1 MAAKKKKKAKKSE
14 HKHITG
20 IVCPPGIKCYAVR
33 CQNAGRDILPAH
45 TKGTER
51 LGAVG
56 RHFGKVGEWYDLEL
70 KCIAKKS
77 KKYFGDVFTFKDDVG
92 HTFVSSA
99 DDIRGVVGTHNKIT
113 VRVLAHDFYAGVRRT
128 LISAWKG

>member
-33 CQNAGRDILPAH
+33 CQNAGRDIRPAH

-51 LGAVG
+51 IGAVG
-56 RHFGKVGEWYDLEL
+56 KHFGGVGGVYVLRL
-70 KCIAKKS
+70 KCIAKG
-77 KKYFGDVFTFKDDVG
+77 KYNCTFKDDEG
-92 HTFVSSA
+92 RTFVSPLG
-99 DDIRGVVGTHNKIT
+99 DIHGEVGTYNEIT
-113 VRVLAHDFYAGVRRT
+113 FQVVMHDVFAGARRT
-128 LISAWKG
+128 IIG